1 MSLTVAELADE
12 VRDTNRRLTSAIDA
26 LRTEVAD
33 LRVEAARINA
43 NLGWLK
49 GIGRIVAGS
58 AVGILILIGTGVYR
72 FGHVENAIAELQR
85 DTAELRKDTAELR
98 SEFTARLAEV
108 QRDTAR
114 LTKDMAEFRSEF
126 KAWDDRLTRALER
139 VEKSLPPAPKGSL

>member
-1 MSLTVAELADE
+1 MSLTVAELTDE

-49 GIGRIVAGS
+49 GVGRIVAGS
-58 AVGILILIGTGVYR
+58 TVGILILIGTGVYR

-98 SEFTARLAEV
+98 S
-108 QRDTAR
+108 D
-114 LTKDMAEFRSEF
+114 F
-126 KAWDDRLTRALER
+126 KARDDRLTRALER
-139 VEKSLPPAPKGSL
+139 VEKALPPAPKGSL